1 MTGQSW
7 WGATQ
12 WAAYLEHQ
20 EQPIKAVS
28 KVALHELEA
37 THGDTLT
44 GQAYAA
50 LMLDDPL
57 LALRLIKEAN
67 KRLPR
72 RMSRDI
78 TTPLGV
84 VMALGTVALREQIE
98 TAPEIPPENS
108 GFTACEAQAS
118 RAARI
123 AYAWGSLHYDLD
135 SGELAMAALLANA
148 GEVEL
153 WAFMPELPQKALDE
167 LHNGR
172 AARSEAAQR
181 QACGFAFLD
190 VTLLL
195 IDAWN
200 LPQLIKHLI
209 RGDEGLRARL
219 ARLAV
224 NTARHLDNGV
234 SDPALPDDMREA
246 AKLTGATLSNVI
258 SALPG
263 IGAEEKAALLQATET
278 EPNPVPPEA
287 EQA

>member
-1 MTGQSW
+1 MAGQSW

-20 EQPIKAVS
+20 EQPIKAAS
-28 KVALHELEA
+28 KLALREMEA
-37 THGDTLT
+37 NAGDTLS
-44 GQAYAA
+44 GHAYAG
-50 LMLDDPL
+50 LMLDDPM

-72 RMSRDI
+72 RMARDI

-84 VMALGTVALREQIE
+84 VMALGTVALRDQIE
-98 TAPEIPPENS
+98 SAPEVPAENT
-108 GFTACEAQAS
+108 GFMACEARAS
-118 RAARI
+118 LAARI
-123 AYAWGSLHYDLD
+123 AFAWGALHYDLD

-148 GEVEL
+148 GEVEM
-153 WAFMPELPQKALDE
+153 WAFKPELPQAALEE
-167 LHNGR
+167 LRSGR
-172 AARSEAAQR
+172 ALRSEAAQR

-190 VTLLL
+190 ITLLL

-200 LPQLIKHLI
+200 LPPLIKQLI

-224 NTARHLDNGV
+224 NTARHLSNGAD
-234 SDPALPDDMREA
+234 DPALPDDMREA
-246 AKLTGATLSNVI
+246 ARLTGATLSVVI

-263 IGAEEKAALLQATET
+263 VSDADKAALLLAVE
-278 EPNPVPPEA
+278 PPEDTA
-287 EQA
+287 N

>member
-1 MTGQSW
+1 MAGQSW

-20 EQPIKAVS
+20 EQPIKAAS
-28 KVALHELEA
+28 KAALKELEA
-37 THGDTLT
+37 AASETLS
-44 GQAYAA
+44 GHVYAS
-50 LMLDDPL
+50 LMLEDPM

-72 RMSRDI
+72 RLARDI

-84 VMALGTVALREQIE
+84 IMALGTTAFREQIE
-98 TAPEIPPENS
+98 SAPEIPEENT
-108 GFTACEAQAS
+108 GFMDCEARTS
-118 RAARI
+118 LAARV
-123 AYAWGSLHYDLD
+123 AFAWGGLHHDLD
-135 SGELAMAALLANA
+135 AGELAMAALLANA
-148 GEVEL
+148 GEVEM
-153 WAFMPELPQKALDE
+153 WAFKPELPQAALDE
-167 LHNGR
+167 LHSGR

-219 ARLAV
+219 ARLSV
-224 NTARHLDNGV
+224 NAARHLSNSA
-234 SDPALPDDMREA
+234 SDPALPDDLREA
-246 AKLTGATLSNVI
+246 ARLTGAPLATVI
-258 SALPG
+258 AALPG
-263 IGAEEKAALLQATET
+263 ISTEEKAALQAATEAGM
-278 EPNPVPPEA
+278 NPPQPAA
-287 EQA
+287 ET